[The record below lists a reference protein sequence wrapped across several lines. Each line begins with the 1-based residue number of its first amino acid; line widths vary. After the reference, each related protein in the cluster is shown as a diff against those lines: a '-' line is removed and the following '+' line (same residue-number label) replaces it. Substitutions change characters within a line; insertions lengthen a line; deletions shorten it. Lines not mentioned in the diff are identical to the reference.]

1 MLVTNLIFDGG
12 QNHGAI
18 SKPVIHIVG
27 VLALVVSEV
36 HVRHKPL
43 VILFDDRVDHRS
55 MWGLELPLVISNP
68 GLISQMNE
76 KLLSCVADC
85 RKFRR
90 FDEFGLSMSPGS

>member
-1 MLVTNLIFDGG
+1 
-12 QNHGAI
+12 
-18 SKPVIHIVG
+18 
-27 VLALVVSEV
+27 
-36 HVRHKPL
+36 
-43 VILFDDRVDHRS
+43 